1 MSKRNPIDHQICNQN
16 QNQSDIEQIEKRQS
30 PQEIEDLRRPERRD
44 AAENRQRILTVARQ
58 LFAAHGV
65 ENVTMY
71 QIAKATGI
79 GQGTLYRRYAN
90 KGELCFALIES
101 SFLQLC
107 DEIDRD
113 LAQLAL
119 SQTYLAQLDHLLGQL
134 VTFVE
139 AQIHLLGAIE
149 DAAIGHKRQEKFCSP
164 LYGMIH
170 QRVCQLLDAAMAAGE
185 ILPLNSPFTA
195 DALLA
200 TLNIELYQFQRHQR
214 GFTPDQIL
222 QGIRAI
228 YVDRLRVS
236 SL

>member
-1 MSKRNPIDHQICNQN
+1 MSKSNPIDNRSRNQIR
-16 QNQSDIEQIEKRQS
+16 DVEQVEERPPS
-30 PQEIEDLRRPERRD
+30 QEIELRRPERRD

-58 LFAAHGV
+58 LFATHGV

-101 SFLQLC
+101 SFSQLC

-119 SQTYLAQLDHLLGQL
+119 SQPYLAQLDHLLGQL

-170 QRVCQLLDAAMAAGE
+170 QRVCRLLDSAIAAGE
-185 ILPLNSPFTA
+185 ILPLNSTFTA

-228 YVDRLRVS
+228 YVDRLRS